1 MRSIV
6 TWAVLTSSSKGLV
19 VTGAQL
25 AGAIGEVVAA
35 DIRPRISLGSWAF
48 AFGPFAA
55 DPWDFDRVCVYASRA
70 GYDGIE
76 INGFRPH
83 PHDEDLGAE
92 ACKLLRG
99 RLDELGL
106 GVSGYAPDMTAAPPS
121 QAPLGD
127 YLGRVDSALAFCGR
141 LGVGALRVDT
151 VDGPGARGGRDY
163 LQRFQQLAAAFR
175 SAAQHCQD
183 VGVDLVWEFE
193 PGFWINRPH
202 EVFDLLGAVDHANF
216 RVLFDSSHAYAG
228 AVAGARQGDQ
238 LDVLAGG
245 VVEYAQLLRPWLGHL
260 HLIDGDGSLHDG
272 ETSNHLPFGTG
283 RVDFG
288 ELLDAL
294 TPEVFAL
301 PWWTVD
307 FCFCATTERDAAQA
321 VPLVRAM
328 ATRSSAGTRS

>member
-1 MRSIV
+1 VSG
-6 TWAVLTSSSKGLV
+6 T
-19 VTGAQL
+19 QL
-25 AGAIGEVVAA
+25 AGSIGMGTAVAA
-35 DIRPRISLGSWAF
+35 RPQVSLGSWAF
-48 AFGPFAA
+48 AFGPFSAQ
-55 DPWDFDRVCVYASRA
+55 PWDFGRVCVYTGRA

-83 PHDEDLGAE
+83 PHDEDLDAE
-92 ACKLLRG
+92 DCKILRG
-99 RLDELGL
+99 RLEQLGL
-106 GVSGYAPDMTAAPPS
+106 GVSGYAPDLTAAPPS
-121 QAPLGD
+121 RAPLVD
-127 YLGRVDSALAFCGR
+127 YLTRIDSALVLCGR
-141 LGVGALRVDT
+141 LGIDTLRVDT
-151 VDGPGARGGRDY
+151 IDGPGPRGGRDY
-163 LQRFQQLAAAFR
+163 PERFRSLAAAFGG
-175 SAAQHCQD
+175 AAQHCQD
-183 VGVDLVWEFE
+183 AGVRLVWEFE
-193 PGFWINRPH
+193 PGFWVNRPH
-202 EVFDLLGAVDHANF
+202 EVLDLLQTVDHPNF

-283 RVDFG
+283 SVDFD

-294 TPEVFAL
+294 TPQVFAL

-328 ATRSSAGTRS
+328 ATRSSAGARS